1 MKLQELRDLIT
12 FEAKLQD
19 SIDVLGGWLDWTM
32 AEIFDDFTAQIK
44 YQELYVPSIVITL
57 PDNTGIIPLPPD
69 VQHLDLDNIR
79 YRQSSNSDLD
89 YPLTER
95 QGTYGFN
102 TGFPHFVIR
111 NSTASNLGQIVIWP
125 TAELTTADQIV
136 INYWR
141 RAIPDGSAGTLE
153 LIPRQLVTTVKHQ
166 MIARANLF
174 ADGKQAVIFKKMAD
188 EAHGR
193 SLGATDLSST
203 NG

>member
-1 MKLQELRDLIT
+1 MKLQELRDQIT

-32 AEIFDDFTAQIK
+32 AEVFDDFTNQIK
-44 YQELYVPSIVITL
+44 YQELYVPGIVITL
-57 PDNTGIIPLPPD
+57 ANNSGIIALPSD
-69 VQHLDLDNIR
+69 IQHLDLDNIR
-79 YRQSSNSDLD
+79 YRYQADSTRD
-89 YPLTER
+89 YPLTAR
-95 QGTYGFN
+95 QGIWGIN
-102 TGFPHFVIR
+102 TGFPRFIIT
-111 NSTASNLGQIVIWP
+111 NSTAANLAQVQIWP
-125 TAELTTADQIV
+125 TEQLTTSDQIV

-193 SLGATDLSST
+193 SLGATELGST